1 LTGKFSAAGKVKM
14 VRICQPNSGPRSI
27 AQSIPGADLAVSR
40 QLHALIESENQEQV
54 AAAVKQLT
62 DSNNWWAW
70 SQCRLDTYTQ
80 QYLAIESVLLLVLAM

>member
-1 LTGKFSAAGKVKM
+1 M

-40 QLHALIESENQEQV
+40 QAHALVEFETQGEV

-62 DSNNWWAW
+62 DSNNWYVG
-70 SQCRLDTYTQ
+70 SPRQTQ
-80 QYLAIESVLLLVLAM
+80 QWHAELHCYTMTNMHS

>member
-1 LTGKFSAAGKVKM
+1 M

-27 AQSIPGADLAVSR
+27 AQSIPGADLAVSG
-40 QLHALIESENQEQV
+40 QLHALIEFENQEQV

-70 SQCRLDTYTQ
+70 TQCRHDTYTQ
-80 QYLAIESVLLLVLAM
+80 KYWPIENVLLLVLAM